1 MFVVDDDPLVTGGRV
16 GTGVL
21 VDTPVAA
28 PATQH
33 AATARH
39 APRQLLDCGT
49 VVEGEI
55 CCRDDDIT
63 EAQGQGDR
71 DKLLPRG
78 HSWHP
83 VGVGGEA
90 GDARVG
96 DGGRTLSVM
105 EVTGVR
111 GVLF

>member
-1 MFVVDDDPLVTGGRV
+1 MATHTHTPHADTHTHTKSMEMHAECPVHADLTPLVLT
-16 GTGVL
+16 
-21 VDTPVAA
+21 
-28 PATQH
+28 
-33 AATARH
+33 
-39 APRQLLDCGT
+39 
-49 VVEGEI
+49 
-55 CCRDDDIT
+55 
-63 EAQGQGDR
+63 
-71 DKLLPRG
+71 LPRG